1 MDFDKSKVTITIM
14 NLNDLNQISDCL
26 QNEFD
31 NFWTYDILKEELSS
45 KHSTYLVAK
54 IDSQIIGFAGF
65 KNIFNE
71 AELMNIIVHKSFR
84 NCGIGNLLMKN
95 ILLELKAKKIATVH
109 LEVAKNNIS
118 AIHLYQ
124 KFGFYEVGLRK
135 NYYKDDDA
143 ILMEL
148 TIN

>member
-1 MDFDKSKVTITIM
+1 MEFDKSKVAITIM
-14 NLNDLNQISDCL
+14 NFNDLDKICNCL

-31 NFWTYDILKEELSS
+31 DFWTYDILKEELSS
-45 KHSTYLVAK
+45 EHSIYLVAK
-54 IDSQIIGFAGF
+54 IDNQIIGFAGF
-65 KNIFNE
+65 KTIFNE
-71 AELMNIIVHKSFR
+71 AELMNIIVRKSFR

-95 ILLELKAKKIATVH
+95 ILLELQARKIATIH

>member
-1 MDFDKSKVTITIM
+1 MDFDKSKVTINIM
-14 NLNDLNQISDCL
+14 NLNDLDQISDCL

-31 NFWTYDILKEELSS
+31 DFWTYDILKDELSS
-45 KHSTYLVAK
+45 KNSIYLVAK
-54 IDSQIIGFAGF
+54 TDTQIIGFAGF
-65 KNIFNE
+65 KTIFDE
-71 AELMNIIVHKSFR
+71 AELMNIIVRKSFR
-84 NCGIGNLLMKN
+84 NCGIGNLLMEN
-95 ILLELKAKKIATVH
+95 ILLELKNRKIATVH

-135 NYYKDDDA
+135 NYYKDTDA

>member
-1 MDFDKSKVTITIM
+1 MDFDKSKVTINIM
-14 NLNDLNQISDCL
+14 NLNDLDQISDCL

-31 NFWTYDILKEELSS
+31 DFWTYDILRNELSS
-45 KHSTYLVAK
+45 KNSIYLVAK
-54 IDSQIIGFAGF
+54 IDTQIIGFAGF
-65 KNIFNE
+65 KTILDE
-71 AELMNIIVHKSFR
+71 AELMNIVVHKSFR

-95 ILLELKAKKIATVH
+95 ILLELKNRKIATVH

-118 AIHLYQ
+118 AIHLYE

-135 NYYKDDDA
+135 NYYKDTDA